1 MARRISSPSVSV
13 LSENK
18 AATQLTRRQL
28 LISGGVAAAGVATS
42 TYLARPRAAVFVARW
57 QRYDGQLARTI
68 RDGLIATGAHP
79 KSIRGKR
86 VLLKPNLVEPAR
98 DRPHMTTHPT
108 VVAAAAEVFRSWGA
122 DVSVGEAPGH
132 VRDTEMALWDSG
144 MAEILAEEG
153 LAFADLNYEAIG
165 WRVNRGRCSKLPG
178 FYLPQSVLE
187 ADLVVSLP
195 KMKTHHWVGVTAS
208 MKNLYG
214 VLPGIKYGWPKNVLH
229 HHGIPETVVDIYAS
243 LPPTM
248 TVVDGIDCME
258 GDGPIMGSVKRM
270 GLLVV
275 GTNLPAVDATVARIM
290 GFDPGRI
297 AYLRLAQGR
306 FGSMADARI
315 RQRGESWQSVRQ
327 PFQILDQP
335 HLRALRSDDTGPLVS

>member
-1 MARRISSPSVSV
+1 
-13 LSENK
+13 
-18 AATQLTRRQL
+18 
-28 LISGGVAAAGVATS
+28 
-42 TYLARPRAAVFVARW
+42 
-57 QRYDGQLARTI
+57 
-68 RDGLIATGAHP
+68 
-79 KSIRGKR
+79 
-86 VLLKPNLVEPAR
+86 
-98 DRPHMTTHPT
+98 
-108 VVAAAAEVFRSWGA
+108 
-122 DVSVGEAPGH
+122 
-132 VRDTEMALWDSG
+132 
-144 MAEILAEEG
+144 
-153 LAFADLNYEAIG
+153 
-165 WRVNRGRCSKLPG
+165 
-178 FYLPQSVLE
+178 
-187 ADLVVSLP
+187 
-195 KMKTHHWVGVTAS
+195 
-208 MKNLYG
+208 
-214 VLPGIKYGWPKNVLH
+214 
-229 HHGIPETVVDIYAS
+229 VVDIYAS